1 MVAAAQRIERLDRLE
16 RIIQT
21 QSLLVQAD
29 LALNPFM
36 QLVIDKLR
44 ELTQAHGASVD
55 FVDGEHTVVRRASGT
70 MAGHL
75 GLRIANGASLS
86 GVCVRTG
93 RRPALRRLRGR
104 RARRPRRLPRAGRA
118 LDDLRAVAPGQRR
131 RRRAQGVLRAAHAFD
146 EGDVQ
151 MLQLM
156 ASAIVAAL
164 AKKAA
169 LDARNEAEARLR
181 TSEERMR
188 ALLEHAHDAVVS
200 IDEHGRVSQWNRAAE
215 RLFGWSP
222 IETIGQPVADLIVP
236 PAMRAEIAD
245 ARRALR
251 QRRTPGGRA
260 PARHVQA
267 IDRAGRLLAVEVSL
281 TATRVAGHWELTAFG
296 HDVSERRQFEAK
308 LRSMALSDGLTG
320 LANRR
325 GFMEAL
331 EKAVSRHSRGGPPLA
346 LLFLDLDGFK
356 QINDCFGHHVGDLA
370 LQTFARRLEG
380 CVRKGDTVARL
391 GGDEFTVLA
400 EGIVS
405 LEQARAIA
413 DKIIEAMKPPLEG
426 AQAAAAREHRHQP
439 VQAAGRRLAVPARG
453 RPRDVPRQAQPRRG
467 RRRVGVHVRRAI
479 ARLSPESARR
489 HSAAEP
495 A

>member
-1 MVAAAQRIERLDRLE
+1 MVAAVQRIERLDRLE

-44 ELTQAHGASVD
+44 ELTQAQGGTVE
-55 FVDGEHTVVRRASGT
+55 FVDGEQLVVRRASG
-70 MAGHL
+70 MLAGHL
-75 GLRIANGASLS
+75 GLRLSADASLS
-86 GVCVRTG
+86 GLCVRSGSAQCCDDAETDE
-93 RRPALRRLRGR
+93 RVD
-104 RARRPRRLPRAGRA
+104 RAACRA
-118 LDDLRAVAPGQRR
+118 LAVRSLIVAPLR
-131 RRRAQGVLRAAHAFD
+131 QGSATVGVIKVCSEHPHAFD
-146 EGDVQ
+146 DGDVQ

-222 IETIGQPVADLIVP
+222 IETIGQLVTELIVP
-236 PAMRAEIAD
+236 SAMRGEVASLVARYASAERLED
-245 ARRALR
+245 AH
-251 QRRTPGGRA
+251 QRVTL
-260 PARHVQA
+260 QA
-267 IDRAGRLLAVEVSL
+267 IDRSGRLLAVEVSL
-281 TATRVAGHWELTAFG
+281 TATRVAGRWELTAFG

-308 LRSMALSDGLTG
+308 LRAMALSDGLTG

-331 EKAVSRHSRGGPPLA
+331 EKAVSRHARGGAPMA

-356 QINDCFGHHVGDLA
+356 EINDVFGHHVGDLA

-380 CVRKGDTVARL
+380 CVRKGDTIARL

-400 EGIVS
+400 EGISS

-426 AQAAAAREHRHQP
+426 HKVRLRASIGISLYKPPADASRFLREADHAMYHAKHNHDE
-439 VQAAGRRLAVPARG
+439 VE
-453 RPRDVPRQAQPRRG
+453 
-467 RRRVGVHVRRAI
+467 GV
-479 ARLSPESARR
+479 SAFM
-489 HSAAEP
+489 SDAEFLD
-495 A
+495 

>member
-1 MVAAAQRIERLDRLE
+1 MMAAAQRIERLDRLE

-55 FVDGEHTVVRRASGT
+55 FVDGDHSVVRRGSGA
-70 MAGHL
+70 MAAHL
-75 GLRIANGASLS
+75 GLRIANDTSLS
-86 GVCVRTG
+86 GQCVRTG
-93 RRPALRRLRGR
+93 AVQRCDDSETDERVDRATCRILGVRSMIFAPLRQGTTT
-104 RARRPRRLPRAGRA
+104 
-118 LDDLRAVAPGQRR
+118 V
-131 RRRAQGVLRAAHAFD
+131 GVLKVFSERPQAFD
-146 EGDVQ
+146 DGDVQ

-156 ASAIVAAL
+156 ASAVVAAL

-169 LDARNEAEARLR
+169 LDARTEAEARLR

-188 ALLEHAHDAVVS
+188 ALLEHAHDAVIS

-222 IETIGQPVADLIVP
+222 IETVGQPVADLIVP
-236 PAMRAEIAD
+236 PAMRSEIASIVTRYATSERLED
-245 ARRALR
+245 AQ
-251 QRRTPGGRA
+251 QRVTL
-260 PARHVQA
+260 QA
-267 IDRAGRLLAVEVSL
+267 IDRAGRLLSVEVSL
-281 TATRVAGHWELTAFG
+281 TATRVAGRWELTAFG

-331 EKAVSRHSRGGPPLA
+331 EKAVSRHARGGPPLA

-356 QINDCFGHHVGDLA
+356 EINDVHGHHVGDLA
-370 LQTFARRLEG
+370 LQAFARRLEG

-405 LEQARAIA
+405 LEQARAMA
-413 DKIIEAMKPPLEG
+413 DKIIEAMKPPLDVHTLRLRASIGISLYKPPADASRFLREADHAMYHAKHNHDEVEG
-426 AQAAAAREHRHQP
+426 
-439 VQAAGRRLAVPARG
+439 V
-453 RPRDVPRQAQPRRG
+453 
-467 RRRVGVHVRRAI
+467 
-479 ARLSPESARR
+479 SAFM
-489 HSAAEP
+489 SDAELLD
-495 A
+495 

>member
-1 MVAAAQRIERLDRLE
+1 MVAVAQRIERLDRLE

-44 ELTQAHGASVD
+44 ELTQAQAASVD
-55 FVDGEHTVVRRASGT
+55 FVEGEHTVVRRASGALAT
-70 MAGHL
+70 HL
-75 GLRIANGASLS
+75 GLRIAIDRSLA
-86 GVCVRTG
+86 GICVRTG
-93 RRPALRRLRGR
+93 TLQHS
-104 RARRPRRLPRAGRA
+104 
-118 LDDLRAVAPGQRR
+118 DDSETDDRVDRAVCRTLGARSLIVAPLRQGTVVV
-131 RRRAQGVLRAAHAFD
+131 GVLKVFSEHPNAFD
-146 EGDVQ
+146 DGDVQ

-181 TSEERMR
+181 TNEERLR
-188 ALLEHAHDAVVS
+188 ALLEHAHDAVIS

-222 IETIGQPVADLIVP
+222 IETIGQPVAELIVP
-236 PAMRAEIAD
+236 PAMRGEVAYLVTQYANAERLED
-245 ARRALR
+245 AQ
-251 QRRTPGGRA
+251 QRVTL
-260 PARHVQA
+260 QA
-267 IDRAGRLLAVEVSL
+267 IDRAGRHLSVEVSL
-281 TATRVAGHWELTAFG
+281 TATRVAGRWELTAFG

-308 LRSMALSDGLTG
+308 LRAMALSDGLTG

-325 GFMEAL
+325 AFMEAL
-331 EKAVSRHSRGGPPLA
+331 EKAVSRHARGGPPLA

-356 QINDCFGHHVGDLA
+356 EINDEHGHHVGDLA
-370 LQTFARRLEG
+370 LQTFARRLEA

-413 DKIIEAMKPPLEG
+413 DKIIDAMKPPLEG
-426 AQAAAAREHRHQP
+426 HRLQLRASIGISLYKPPADASRFLREADHAMYHAKHNHEE
-439 VQAAGRRLAVPARG
+439 VE
-453 RPRDVPRQAQPRRG
+453 
-467 RRRVGVHVRRAI
+467 GV
-479 ARLSPESARR
+479 SAFM
-489 HSAAEP
+489 SDAELLD
-495 A
+495 

>member
-55 FVDGEHTVVRRASGT
+55 FVDGEHTVVRRASGM
-70 MAGHL
+70 MASHL
-75 GLRIANGASLS
+75 GLRIACATSLS
-86 GVCVRTG
+86 GVCVRTASVQ
-93 RRPALRRLRGR
+93 RCDDSETDERVDRAACRRLGVRSVI
-104 RARRPRRLPRAGRA
+104 
-118 LDDLRAVAPGQRR
+118 VAPLRQGT
-131 RRRAQGVLRAAHAFD
+131 AAVGVLKVFSEQPHAFD
-146 EGDVQ
+146 DGDVQ

-156 ASAIVAAL
+156 ASAVVAAL

-188 ALLEHAHDAVVS
+188 ALLEHAHDAVIS

-222 IETIGQPVADLIVP
+222 IETIGQPVAELIVP
-236 PAMRAEIAD
+236 PALRGEVGSLVARYAASERLED
-245 ARRALR
+245 AH
-251 QRRTPGGRA
+251 QRVTL
-260 PARHVQA
+260 QA
-267 IDRAGRLLAVEVSL
+267 IDRAGRLLSVEVSL
-281 TATRVAGHWELTAFG
+281 TATRVAGRWELTAFG
-296 HDVSERRQFEAK
+296 HDVSERREFEAR
-308 LRSMALSDGLTG
+308 LRAMALSDGLTG

-331 EKAVSRHSRGGPPLA
+331 EKAVSRHARGSPPMA

-356 QINDCFGHHVGDLA
+356 QINDAHGHHIGDLA

-391 GGDEFTVLA
+391 GGDEFVIIL
-400 EGIVS
+400 EGVNNVDEPQIV
-405 LEQARAIA
+405 ARKIVASIA
-413 DKIIEAMKPPLEG
+413 LPLEVEG
-426 AQAAAAREHRHQP
+426 RALTLTTSIGVAFRRDITAADAATAEALIGR
-439 VQAAGRRLAVPARG
+439 ADAALYAAKNAGRNTWRVMAD
-453 RPRDVPRQAQPRRG
+453 DVL
-467 RRRVGVHVRRAI
+467 I
-479 ARLSPESARR
+479 
-489 HSAAEP
+489 AEP
-495 A
+495 GVT

>member
-1 MVAAAQRIERLDRLE
+1 MVAVAQRIERLDRLE

-55 FVDGEHTVVRRASGT
+55 FVDGDHTVVRRGSGA
-70 MAGHL
+70 MAAQL
-75 GLRIANGASLS
+75 GLRIANGTSLS
-86 GVCVRTG
+86 GVCVRTATVQRCDDSETDDRVDRATCRVLG
-93 RRPALRRLRGR
+93 VRSMIFAPLRQGN
-104 RARRPRRLPRAGRA
+104 A
-118 LDDLRAVAPGQRR
+118 AV
-131 RRRAQGVLRAAHAFD
+131 GVLKVFSQAPHAFD
-146 EGDVQ
+146 DGDVQ

-164 AKKAA
+164 GKKAA

-188 ALLEHAHDAVVS
+188 ALLEHAHDAVIA

-215 RLFGWSP
+215 RLFGWAP
-222 IETIGQPVADLIVP
+222 IETIGQPVAELVVP
-236 PAMRAEIAD
+236 LAMRGEVASLVARYAAAERLED
-245 ARRALR
+245 AH
-251 QRRTPGGRA
+251 QRVTL
-260 PARHVQA
+260 QA
-267 IDRAGRLLAVEVSL
+267 IDRSGRTLHVEVSL
-281 TATRVAGHWELTAFG
+281 TATRVAGRWELTAFA
-296 HDVSERRQFEAK
+296 HDVSERRQFEAR
-308 LRSMALSDGLTG
+308 LRAMALSDGLTG

-331 EKAVSRHSRGGPPLA
+331 EKAVSRHARGGPPLA

-356 QINDCFGHHVGDLA
+356 QINDQHGHHVGDLA
-370 LQTFARRLEG
+370 LQAFARRVED

-400 EGIVS
+400 EGIAS
-405 LEQARAIA
+405 LEQARAMA
-413 DKIIEAMKPPLEG
+413 EKIIEAMQPPLEG
-426 AQAAAAREHRHQP
+426 HKVRLRASIGISLYRPPADASRFLREADRAMYHAKHHHDEVEGVSAFMP
-439 VQAAGRRLAVPARG
+439 
-453 RPRDVPRQAQPRRG
+453 DVE
-467 RRRVGVHVRRAI
+467 
-479 ARLSPESARR
+479 LLD
-489 HSAAEP
+489 
-495 A
+495 

>member
-1 MVAAAQRIERLDRLE
+1 MVAAAQRIEPLDRLE

-29 LALNPFM
+29 LALDPFM

-55 FVDGEHTVVRRASGT
+55 FVDGDHTVVHCASGA
-70 MAGHL
+70 MAAHL
-75 GLRIANGASLS
+75 GMRVAHATSLS
-86 GVCVRTG
+86 GLCVRSGMLQRSGDSESDDRVDRATCRVLG
-93 RRPALRRLRGR
+93 VRSMIFAPLRQGD
-104 RARRPRRLPRAGRA
+104 AT
-118 LDDLRAVAPGQRR
+118 V
-131 RRRAQGVLRAAHAFD
+131 GVLKVFSAQPQAFD
-146 EGDVQ
+146 DGDVQ

-156 ASAIVAAL
+156 ASAVVAAL

-169 LDARNEAEARLR
+169 LDARTEAEARLR

-188 ALLEHAHDAVVS
+188 ALLEHAHDAVIS
-200 IDEHGRVSQWNRAAE
+200 IDQHGRVSQWNRAAE

-222 IETIGQPVADLIVP
+222 IETIGQPVAELIVP
-236 PAMRAEIAD
+236 PAMRARIASFVTRYACAERIED
-245 ARRALR
+245 AQ
-251 QRRTPGGRA
+251 QRVTLP
-260 PARHVQA
+260 A
-267 IDRAGRLLAVEVSL
+267 IDRAGRDLSVEVSL
-281 TATRVAGHWELTAFG
+281 TATRVGGHWELTAFG
-296 HDVSERRQFEAK
+296 HDVSERRQFEAR
-308 LRSMALSDGLTG
+308 LRAMALSDGLTG

-331 EKAVSRHSRGGPPLA
+331 EKAVSRHARGGAPLA

-356 QINDCFGHHVGDLA
+356 EINDRHGHHVGDLA
-370 LQTFARRLEG
+370 LQTFARRLEA

-413 DKIIEAMKPPLEG
+413 DKIIAAMKPPLEMHKLRLRASIG
-426 AQAAAAREHRHQP
+426 ISLYRPPGDASQFLREADHAMYH
-439 VQAAGRRLAVPARG
+439 AKHNH
-453 RPRDVPRQAQPRRG
+453 DV
-467 RRRVGVHVRRAI
+467 VEGVSAFVADAI
-479 ARLSPESARR
+479 GSE
-489 HSAAEP
+489 
-495 A
+495 

>member
-21 QSLLVQAD
+21 QALLVQAD

-55 FVDGEHTVVRRASGT
+55 FVDGDHTVVRRASGA

-75 GLRIANGASLS
+75 GLRIANATSLS
-86 GVCVRTG
+86 GVCVNTATVQRCDDSETDERVDRATCRLLG
-93 RRPALRRLRGR
+93 VRSMIFAPLRQGN
-104 RARRPRRLPRAGRA
+104 A
-118 LDDLRAVAPGQRR
+118 AV
-131 RRRAQGVLRAAHAFD
+131 GVLKVFSQHPQAFD
-146 EGDVQ
+146 DGDVQ

-164 AKKAA
+164 AKKTA

-181 TSEERMR
+181 SSEERMR
-188 ALLEHAHDAVVS
+188 ALLEHAHDAVIS
-200 IDEHGRVSQWNRAAE
+200 IDEQGRVSQWNRAAE

-222 IETIGQPVADLIVP
+222 IETIGQPVSELIVP
-236 PAMRAEIAD
+236 PAVRGEVASLVARYAASERLED
-245 ARRALR
+245 AH
-251 QRRTPGGRA
+251 QRVTL
-260 PARHVQA
+260 QA
-267 IDRAGRLLAVEVSL
+267 IDRSGRQLSVEVSL
-281 TATRVAGHWELTAFG
+281 TATRVAGRWELTAFG

-308 LRSMALSDGLTG
+308 LRELALSDGLTG

-325 GFMEAL
+325 AFMDVL
-331 EKAVSRHSRGGPPLA
+331 EKAVSRHQRGGPPLA

-356 QINDCFGHHVGDLA
+356 DINDRLGHHVGDLA
-370 LQTFARRLEG
+370 LQAFARRLES

-400 EGIVS
+400 EGVVS

-413 DKIIEAMKPPLEG
+413 DQIIDTMKPPLEG
-426 AQAAAAREHRHQP
+426 HDVHLRASIGISLYQAPADASRFLREADHAMYHAKHHHEE
-439 VQAAGRRLAVPARG
+439 VE
-453 RPRDVPRQAQPRRG
+453 
-467 RRRVGVHVRRAI
+467 GV
-479 ARLSPESARR
+479 SAFMG
-489 HSAAEP
+489 AELLD
-495 A
+495 

>member
-55 FVDGEHTVVRRASGT
+55 FVDGDHTVVRRASGA
-70 MAGHL
+70 MAAHL
-75 GLRIANGASLS
+75 GMRVDNATSLS
-86 GVCVRTG
+86 GLCVRTAAVQRCADSEADERVDRATCRVLG
-93 RRPALRRLRGR
+93 VRSMIFAPLRQGTV
-104 RARRPRRLPRAGRA
+104 
-118 LDDLRAVAPGQRR
+118 AV
-131 RRRAQGVLRAAHAFD
+131 GVLKVFSERPDAFD
-146 EGDVQ
+146 DGDVQ

-169 LDARNEAEARLR
+169 HDARNEAEARLR

-188 ALLEHAHDAVVS
+188 ALLEHAHDAVIS

-222 IETIGQPVADLIVP
+222 IETIGQPVADFVVP
-236 PAMRAEIAD
+236 PAMRGEVAALVARYASAERLED
-245 ARRALR
+245 AH
-251 QRRTPGGRA
+251 QRVTLP
-260 PARHVQA
+260 A
-267 IDRAGRLLAVEVSL
+267 IDRAGRQLSVEVSL
-281 TATRVAGHWELTAFG
+281 TATRVAGRWELTAFG
-296 HDVSERRQFEAK
+296 HDVSERREFEAR
-308 LRSMALSDGLTG
+308 LRAMALSDGLTG

-325 GFMEAL
+325 AFMETL
-331 EKAVSRHSRGGPPLA
+331 EKAVSRHARGGPPLA

-356 QINDCFGHHVGDLA
+356 EINDVHGHHIGDLA
-370 LQTFARRLEG
+370 LQTFARRLEA

-413 DKIIEAMKPPLEG
+413 DKIMDAMKPPLEG
-426 AQAAAAREHRHQP
+426 HKLRLRTSIGISLYKPPADASRFLREADHAMYHAKHNHAE
-439 VQAAGRRLAVPARG
+439 VEGVSAFMS
-453 RPRDVPRQAQPRRG
+453 DVEF
-467 RRRVGVHVRRAI
+467 
-479 ARLSPESARR
+479 LD
-489 HSAAEP
+489 
-495 A
+495 

>member
-44 ELTQAHGASVD
+44 ELTQAHGACVD
-55 FVDGEHTVVRRASGT
+55 FVDGGHTVVRRASGA

-75 GLRIANGASLS
+75 GLRISNDTSLS
-86 GVCVRTG
+86 GLCVRTAAVQ
-93 RRPALRRLRGR
+93 RCDDVETDERVD
-104 RARRPRRLPRAGRA
+104 RATSRA
-118 LDDLRAVAPGQRR
+118 LGVRSMIFAPLRHANVVV
-131 RRRAQGVLRAAHAFD
+131 GVLKLFSEQPHAFD
-146 EGDVQ
+146 DGDVQ

-156 ASAIVAAL
+156 ASAIGAAL

-222 IETIGQPVADLIVP
+222 IETIGQPVAELIVP
-236 PAMRAEIAD
+236 PAMRTEVSALVARYASSERLED
-245 ARRALR
+245 AH
-251 QRRTPGGRA
+251 QRVTLP
-260 PARHVQA
+260 A
-267 IDRAGRLLAVEVSL
+267 IDRAGRHLSVEVSL
-281 TATRVAGHWELTAFG
+281 TATRVAGRWELTAFG

-308 LRSMALSDGLTG
+308 LRAMALSDGLTG

-331 EKAVSRHSRGGPPLA
+331 DKAISRHARGGPPMA

-356 QINDCFGHHVGDLA
+356 QINDDYGHHVGDLA

-380 CVRKGDTVARL
+380 CVRKGDTIARL

-400 EGIVS
+400 EGIVT

-413 DKIIEAMKPPLEG
+413 DKIIDAMKPPLQGHDVRLRASIGISLYKAPADASRFLREADHAMYHAKHNHDEVEG
-426 AQAAAAREHRHQP
+426 
-439 VQAAGRRLAVPARG
+439 V
-453 RPRDVPRQAQPRRG
+453 
-467 RRRVGVHVRRAI
+467 
-479 ARLSPESARR
+479 SAFM
-489 HSAAEP
+489 SDAEFLD
-495 A
+495 

>member
-44 ELTQAHGASVD
+44 ELTQAHGGTVEFIDA
-55 FVDGEHTVVRRASGT
+55 EYLVVRRASG
-70 MAGHL
+70 ALSGQL
-75 GLRIANGASLS
+75 GLRLANEASLS
-86 GVCVRTG
+86 GLCVRTG
-93 RRPALRRLRGR
+93 SVQRCDDSETDERVD
-104 RARRPRRLPRAGRA
+104 RAACRA
-118 LDDLRAVAPGQRR
+118 LGVRSLIVAPLR
-131 RRRAQGVLRAAHAFD
+131 QGNAAVGVIKVCSEHPQAFD
-146 EGDVQ
+146 DGDVQ

-188 ALLEHAHDAVVS
+188 ALLEHAHDAVIS

-222 IETIGQPVADLIVP
+222 IETIGQPVADLIAP
-236 PAMRAEIAD
+236 PAMRGEVANVVARYASAERLED
-245 ARRALR
+245 AQ
-251 QRRTPGGRA
+251 QRVTL
-260 PARHVQA
+260 QA
-267 IDRAGRLLAVEVSL
+267 IDRAGRLLSVEVSL
-281 TATRVAGHWELTAFG
+281 TATRVAGRWELTAFG

-331 EKAVSRHSRGGPPLA
+331 EKAVSRHARGGPPLA

-356 QINDCFGHHVGDLA
+356 EINDVHGHHVGDLA

-413 DKIIEAMKPPLEG
+413 DKIIEAMKPPLEVHKLRLRASIG
-426 AQAAAAREHRHQP
+426 ISLYKPPADASRFLREADHAMYHAKHNHDE
-439 VQAAGRRLAVPARG
+439 VE
-453 RPRDVPRQAQPRRG
+453 
-467 RRRVGVHVRRAI
+467 GV
-479 ARLSPESARR
+479 SAFM
-489 HSAAEP
+489 SDAELLD
-495 A
+495 

>member
-1 MVAAAQRIERLDRLE
+1 MVAAAQRIEHLDRLE
-16 RIIQT
+16 RIIET

-55 FVDGEHTVVRRASGT
+55 FVDGEHTVVRRASGA

-75 GLRIANGASLS
+75 GLRIAIDASLS
-86 GVCVRTG
+86 GLCVRTG
-93 RRPALRRLRGR
+93 AVQRCADSEADERVDRATCRLLGVRSMIFAPLRR
-104 RARRPRRLPRAGRA
+104 ANAT
-118 LDDLRAVAPGQRR
+118 V
-131 RRRAQGVLRAAHAFD
+131 GVLKVFSHEPQAFD
-146 EGDVQ
+146 DGDVQ

-188 ALLEHAHDAVVS
+188 ALLEHAHDAVIS
-200 IDEHGRVSQWNRAAE
+200 IDERGCVSQWNRAAE

-236 PAMRAEIAD
+236 PAMRDEIGRVVARYASSERLED
-245 ARRALR
+245 AQ
-251 QRRTPGGRA
+251 QRVTL
-260 PARHVQA
+260 QA
-267 IDRAGRLLAVEVSL
+267 IDRSGRELSVEVSL
-281 TATRVAGHWELTAFG
+281 TATRVAGRWELTAFG
-296 HDVSERRQFEAK
+296 HDVSERRQFEAR

-331 EKAVSRHSRGGPPLA
+331 EKAVSRHARGGAPLA

-356 QINDCFGHHVGDLA
+356 QINDCHGHHVGDLA
-370 LQTFARRLEG
+370 LQTFARRLES
-380 CVRKGDTVARL
+380 CVRKGDTIARL

-400 EGIVS
+400 EGIAT
-405 LEQARAIA
+405 LDQARAIA
-413 DKIIEAMKPPLEG
+413 AKIIAAMEPPLELHKLRLRASIG
-426 AQAAAAREHRHQP
+426 ISLYKPPADASQFLREADHAMYHAKHNHDE
-439 VQAAGRRLAVPARG
+439 V
-453 RPRDVPRQAQPRRG
+453 D
-467 RRRVGVHVRRAI
+467 GV
-479 ARLSPESARR
+479 SAFLTD
-489 HSAAEP
+489 SQFLD
-495 A
+495 

>member
-1 MVAAAQRIERLDRLE
+1 MVATAQRIERLDRLE

-44 ELTQAHGASVD
+44 ELTQAHGASVE
-55 FVDGEHTVVRRASGT
+55 FVDGGHTVVRRASGA

-75 GLRIANGASLS
+75 GLRIANDSSLS
-86 GVCVRTG
+86 GVCVHTATVQRCDDAETDA
-93 RRPALRRLRGR
+93 RVDRDTCRRLGVRS
-104 RARRPRRLPRAGRA
+104 LI
-118 LDDLRAVAPGQRR
+118 VAPLRQGGT
-131 RRRAQGVLRAAHAFD
+131 AVGVLKVVSEQPQAFD
-146 EGDVQ
+146 DGDVQ

-188 ALLEHAHDAVVS
+188 ALLEHAHDAVIS
-200 IDEHGRVSQWNRAAE
+200 IDAHGCVSQWNRAAE

-222 IETIGQPVADLIVP
+222 IETIGQPVAELIVP
-236 PAMRAEIAD
+236 PALRSEVAGLVSRYAAAERLED
-245 ARRALR
+245 AH
-251 QRRTPGGRA
+251 QRVTL
-260 PARHVQA
+260 QA
-267 IDRAGRLLAVEVSL
+267 IDRAGHLLSVEVSH
-281 TATRVAGHWELTAFG
+281 TATRVAGRWELTAFG
-296 HDVSERRQFEAK
+296 HDVSERRHLEAK
-308 LRSMALSDGLTG
+308 LRAMALSDGLTG

-331 EKAVSRHSRGGPPLA
+331 EKAVSRHARGGAPMA

-356 QINDCFGHHVGDLA
+356 QINDDFGHHIGDLA
-370 LQTFARRLEG
+370 LQTFARRLEA

-400 EGIVS
+400 EGIVT

-413 DKIIEAMKPPLEG
+413 DKIIEAMKPPLDGHKVRLRASIGISLYQAPADASRFLREADHAMYHAKHNHDELEG
-426 AQAAAAREHRHQP
+426 
-439 VQAAGRRLAVPARG
+439 VSTFM
-453 RPRDVPRQAQPRRG
+453 DD
-467 RRRVGVHVRRAI
+467 
-479 ARLSPESARR
+479 
-489 HSAAEP
+489 AELLD
-495 A
+495 

>member
-1 MVAAAQRIERLDRLE
+1 MVAVARRIERLDRLE

-44 ELTQAHGASVD
+44 ELAQAHGASID

-75 GLRIANGASLS
+75 GLRISNDASLS
-86 GVCVRTG
+86 GVCVRTAAVQRCDDSETDERVDRAICRTLG
-93 RRPALRRLRGR
+93 VRSMIFAPLRQGN
-104 RARRPRRLPRAGRA
+104 A
-118 LDDLRAVAPGQRR
+118 AV
-131 RRRAQGVLRAAHAFD
+131 GVLKVFSQHPHAFD
-146 EGDVQ
+146 DGDVQ

-156 ASAIVAAL
+156 ASAVVAAL
-164 AKKAA
+164 AKKSA

-188 ALLEHAHDAVVS
+188 ALLEHAHDAVIS

-236 PAMRAEIAD
+236 HAMRGEVASLVARYAAAERLED
-245 ARRALR
+245 AH
-251 QRRTPGGRA
+251 QRVTLE
-260 PARHVQA
+260 A
-267 IDRAGRLLAVEVSL
+267 IDRAGRQLSVEVSL
-281 TATRVAGHWELTAFG
+281 TATRVAGRWELTAFG
-296 HDVSERRQFEAK
+296 HDVSERRLLEGR
-308 LRSMALSDGLTG
+308 LRAMALSDGLTG
-320 LANRR
+320 LSNRR
-325 GFMEAL
+325 GFMDVL
-331 EKAVSRHSRGGPPLA
+331 EKAVSRHARGGPPLA

-356 QINDCFGHHVGDLA
+356 GINDRFGHHVGDLA
-370 LQTFARRLEG
+370 LQAVARRLES

-400 EGIVS
+400 EGVAS
-405 LEQARAIA
+405 LAQARAIA
-413 DKIIEAMKPPLEG
+413 DQIIEAMKPPLDDHPVRLRASIG
-426 AQAAAAREHRHQP
+426 ISLYQPPADASCFLREADHAMYHAKHRHDE
-439 VQAAGRRLAVPARG
+439 VE
-453 RPRDVPRQAQPRRG
+453 
-467 RRRVGVHVRRAI
+467 GV
-479 ARLSPESARR
+479 SAFM
-489 HSAAEP
+489 SDAELLD
-495 A
+495 

>member
-1 MVAAAQRIERLDRLE
+1 MVAAARRIERLDRLE
-16 RIIQT
+16 RIIET

-29 LALNPFM
+29 LALDPFM

-44 ELTQAHGASVD
+44 ELAQAEGASID
-55 FVDGEHTVVRRASGT
+55 LVDGDHTVVRHASGA
-70 MAGHL
+70 MARHV

-86 GVCVRTG
+86 GLCVRTG
-93 RRPALRRLRGR
+93 AVQRCDDSETDERVDRAACRVLGVRSMIFAPLRQ
-104 RARRPRRLPRAGRA
+104 ADATA
-118 LDDLRAVAPGQRR
+118 
-131 RRRAQGVLRAAHAFD
+131 GVLKVFSEHPHAFD
-146 EGDVQ
+146 DGDVQ

-164 AKKAA
+164 GKRAA
-169 LDARNEAEARLR
+169 LDARTEAEARLR

-188 ALLEHAHDAVVS
+188 ALLEHAHDAVIS
-200 IDEHGRVSQWNRAAE
+200 IDERGRVSQWNRAAE

-222 IETIGQPVADLIVP
+222 IEPIGQAVAELIVP
-236 PAMRAEIAD
+236 PAKRDEIAAVVARYAASERLED
-245 ARRALR
+245 AQ
-251 QRRTPGGRA
+251 QRVTL
-260 PARHVQA
+260 QA
-267 IDRAGRLLAVEVSL
+267 IDRAGRELSVEVSL
-281 TATRVAGHWELTAFG
+281 TATRVAGRWELTAFG
-296 HDVSERRQFEAK
+296 HDVSERRQFEAR

-331 EKAVSRHSRGGPPLA
+331 EKAVSRHARGGAPLA

-356 QINDCFGHHVGDLA
+356 QINDCHGHHVGDLA
-370 LQTFARRLEG
+370 LQTFARRLEN

-413 DKIIEAMKPPLEG
+413 DKILAAMQPPLELHRLRLRASIG
-426 AQAAAAREHRHQP
+426 ISLYRPPCDASQFLREADHAMYLAKHRRDGVEAVAAYAADAQ
-439 VQAAGRRLAVPARG
+439 LL
-453 RPRDVPRQAQPRRG
+453 D
-467 RRRVGVHVRRAI
+467 
-479 ARLSPESARR
+479 
-489 HSAAEP
+489 
-495 A
+495 

>member
-1 MVAAAQRIERLDRLE
+1 MVAPAQRIERLDRLE

-36 QLVIDKLR
+36 QLVVDKLR

-55 FVDGEHTVVRRASGT
+55 FVDGDHTVVRRASGA
-70 MAGHL
+70 MAPHL
-75 GLRIANGASLS
+75 GLRIANANSLS
-86 GVCVRTG
+86 GACVRTTTVQRCDDSETDERVDRASCRMLG
-93 RRPALRRLRGR
+93 ARSMIFAPLRQGT
-104 RARRPRRLPRAGRA
+104 
-118 LDDLRAVAPGQRR
+118 VSV
-131 RRRAQGVLRAAHAFD
+131 GVLKVFSEQPNAFD
-146 EGDVQ
+146 DGDVQ

-156 ASAIVAAL
+156 ASAVVAAL

-188 ALLEHAHDAVVS
+188 ALLEHAHDAVIS

-236 PAMRAEIAD
+236 LAVRGEVASLVARYATAERLED
-245 ARRALR
+245 AH
-251 QRRTPGGRA
+251 QRVTL
-260 PARHVQA
+260 QA
-267 IDRAGRLLAVEVSL
+267 IDRAGRQLSVEVSL
-281 TATRVAGHWELTAFG
+281 TATRVAGRWELTAFG
-296 HDVSERRQFEAK
+296 HDVSERREFEAR
-308 LRSMALSDGLTG
+308 LRAMALSDGLTG

-331 EKAVSRHSRGGPPLA
+331 DKAISRHARGGPPMA

-356 QINDCFGHHVGDLA
+356 QINDVHGHHVGDLA
-370 LQTFARRLEG
+370 LQTFARRLEA
-380 CVRKGDTVARL
+380 CVRKGDTAARL

-413 DKIIEAMKPPLEG
+413 DKIIDAMKPPIEG
-426 AQAAAAREHRHQP
+426 HKLHLRASIGISLYKAPADASRFLREADHAMYHAKHNHDE
-439 VQAAGRRLAVPARG
+439 VE
-453 RPRDVPRQAQPRRG
+453 
-467 RRRVGVHVRRAI
+467 GV
-479 ARLSPESARR
+479 SAFM
-489 HSAAEP
+489 SDAEFLD
-495 A
+495 

>member
-1 MVAAAQRIERLDRLE
+1 MVAGARRIGRLDRLE

-29 LALNPFM
+29 LAPNPFM
-36 QLVIDKLR
+36 QLVVDKLR

-55 FVDGEHTVVRRASGT
+55 FVDGDHTVLRRGSGSL
-70 MAGHL
+70 AGHL
-75 GLRIANGASLS
+75 GLRIALGANLT
-86 GVCVRTG
+86 GVCVRTASVQ
-93 RRPALRRLRGR
+93 RCDDTEQDDRVDLELSRRLE
-104 RARRPRRLPRAGRA
+104 ARSLILAP
-118 LDDLRAVAPGQRR
+118 LRQGNEVV
-131 RRRAQGVLRAAHAFD
+131 GVLGVCSDLPNAFD
-146 EGDVQ
+146 DGDVQ

-164 AKKAA
+164 SKKAA
-169 LDARNEAEARLR
+169 LDAHNEAEARLR

-188 ALLEHAHDAVVS
+188 ALLEHAHDAVIS

-215 RLFGWSP
+215 RLFGWAP

-236 PAMRAEIAD
+236 PALRARVSHLVAGYAASERLEDAHQRVTLRAIA
-245 ARRALR
+245 RS
-251 QRRTPGGRA
+251 GRE
-260 PARHVQA
+260 
-267 IDRAGRLLAVEVSL
+267 LSVEVSL
-281 TATRVAGHWELTAFG
+281 TATRVAGRWELTAFG
-296 HDVSERRQFEAK
+296 HDVTERHEFEAR
-308 LRSMALSDGLTG
+308 LREMALSDGLTG

-325 GFMEAL
+325 GFMEVL
-331 EKAVSRHSRGGPPLA
+331 EKAVSRHARGGPPMA

-356 QINDCFGHHVGDLA
+356 QINDHHGHHVGDLA
-370 LQTFARRLEG
+370 LQTFARRVEG

-426 AQAAAAREHRHQP
+426 HRVYLRASIGISLYRPPADASRFLREADHAMYHAKHHHDAVEGVSAFMSDAQ
-439 VQAAGRRLAVPARG
+439 LL
-453 RPRDVPRQAQPRRG
+453 D
-467 RRRVGVHVRRAI
+467 
-479 ARLSPESARR
+479 
-489 HSAAEP
+489 
-495 A
+495 

>member
-1 MVAAAQRIERLDRLE
+1 MVAAAQRIEHLDRLE
-16 RIIQT
+16 RMIET

-55 FVDGEHTVVRRASGT
+55 FVDGQHTVVRRASGA

-75 GLRIANGASLS
+75 GLRIANDASLS
-86 GVCVRTG
+86 GLCVSTG
-93 RRPALRRLRGR
+93 AVQRCADSEADERVDRAACRMLGARSMIFAPLRR
-104 RARRPRRLPRAGRA
+104 ANAT
-118 LDDLRAVAPGQRR
+118 V
-131 RRRAQGVLRAAHAFD
+131 GVLKVFSQQPQAFD
-146 EGDVQ
+146 DGDVQ

-169 LDARNEAEARLR
+169 LDARSEAEARLR

-188 ALLEHAHDAVVS
+188 ALLEHAHDAVIS
-200 IDEHGRVSQWNRAAE
+200 IDERGCVSQWNRAAE

-222 IETIGQPVADLIVP
+222 IETIGQPVAELIVP
-236 PAMRAEIAD
+236 PAMRGEIASVVARYASSERLED
-245 ARRALR
+245 AQ
-251 QRRTPGGRA
+251 QRVTL
-260 PARHVQA
+260 QA
-267 IDRAGRLLAVEVSL
+267 IDRAGRELSVEVSL
-281 TATRVAGHWELTAFG
+281 TATRVAGRWELTAFG
-296 HDVSERRQFEAK
+296 HDVSERRQFEAR

-331 EKAVSRHSRGGPPLA
+331 EKAVSRHARGGAPLA

-356 QINDCFGHHVGDLA
+356 QINDSHGHHVGDLA
-370 LQTFARRLEG
+370 LQTFARRLEN
-380 CVRKGDTVARL
+380 CVRKGDTIARL

-400 EGIVS
+400 EGIAT
-405 LEQARAIA
+405 LDQARAIA
-413 DKIIEAMKPPLEG
+413 AKIIAAMEPPLELHKLRLRASIG
-426 AQAAAAREHRHQP
+426 ISLYKPPADASQFLREADHAMYHAKHNHDE
-439 VQAAGRRLAVPARG
+439 V
-453 RPRDVPRQAQPRRG
+453 D
-467 RRRVGVHVRRAI
+467 GV
-479 ARLSPESARR
+479 SAFLTD
-489 HSAAEP
+489 SQFLD
-495 A
+495 

>member
-1 MVAAAQRIERLDRLE
+1 MVAAAKRIERLDRLE

-44 ELTQAHGASVD
+44 ELTQGHGASVD

-75 GLRIANGASLS
+75 GLRISNDASLS
-86 GVCVRTG
+86 GVCVRTATVQRCDDSETDARVDRATCRTLG
-93 RRPALRRLRGR
+93 VRSMIFAPLRQGN
-104 RARRPRRLPRAGRA
+104 A
-118 LDDLRAVAPGQRR
+118 AV
-131 RRRAQGVLRAAHAFD
+131 GVLKVFSEQPGAFD
-146 EGDVQ
+146 DSDVQ

-222 IETIGQPVADLIVP
+222 IETIGQSVTDLIVP
-236 PAMRAEIAD
+236 PAMRGEVASLVARYASAERLED
-245 ARRALR
+245 AH
-251 QRRTPGGRA
+251 QRVTL
-260 PARHVQA
+260 QA
-267 IDRAGRLLAVEVSL
+267 IDRSGRVLAVEVSL
-281 TATRVAGHWELTAFG
+281 TATRVAGRWELTAFG

-308 LRSMALSDGLTG
+308 LREMALSDGLTG

-325 GFMEAL
+325 AFMEVL
-331 EKAVSRHSRGGPPLA
+331 EKAVSRHARGGPPMA

-356 QINDCFGHHVGDLA
+356 EINDVFGHHVGDLA
-370 LQTFARRLEG
+370 LQTFARRIEG
-380 CVRKGDTVARL
+380 CVRKGDTIARL

-426 AQAAAAREHRHQP
+426 HKKVRLRASIGISLYKAPADASRFLREADHAMYYAKHNHDE
-439 VQAAGRRLAVPARG
+439 VE
-453 RPRDVPRQAQPRRG
+453 
-467 RRRVGVHVRRAI
+467 GV
-479 ARLSPESARR
+479 SAFM
-489 HSAAEP
+489 SDAEFLD
-495 A
+495 

>member
-21 QSLLVQAD
+21 QALLVQAD

-44 ELTQAHGASVD
+44 ELTQAHGASVEFAEGD
-55 FVDGEHTVVRRASGT
+55 DAVVRRASGLL
-70 MAGHL
+70 AGHL
-75 GLRIANGASLS
+75 GLRLANHASLS
-86 GVCVRTG
+86 GLCLRTG
-93 RRPALRRLRGR
+93 AVQRCDDSETDERVD
-104 RARRPRRLPRAGRA
+104 RAACRA
-118 LDDLRAVAPGQRR
+118 LGVRSLIVAPLRQGN
-131 RRRAQGVLRAAHAFD
+131 AAVGVLKVCSERPQAFD
-146 EGDVQ
+146 DGDVQ

-169 LDARNEAEARLR
+169 LDARSEAEARLR

-188 ALLEHAHDAVVS
+188 ALLEHAHDAVIS
-200 IDEHGRVSQWNRAAE
+200 IDERGRVSQWNRAAE

-222 IETIGQPVADLIVP
+222 IETIGQPVAELIVP
-236 PAMRAEIAD
+236 PAMRGEIANIVTRYANSERLED
-245 ARRALR
+245 AQ
-251 QRRTPGGRA
+251 QRVTL
-260 PARHVQA
+260 QA
-267 IDRAGRLLAVEVSL
+267 IDRAGRQLAVEVSL

-296 HDVSERRQFEAK
+296 HDVSERRQFEAR

-331 EKAVSRHSRGGPPLA
+331 EKAVSRHARGGPPLA

-356 QINDCFGHHVGDLA
+356 QINDVHGHHVGDVA
-370 LQTFARRLEG
+370 LQTFARRLEA

-400 EGIVS
+400 EGVVS

-413 DKIIEAMKPPLEG
+413 DKIIDAMKPPLELHKLRLRASIG
-426 AQAAAAREHRHQP
+426 ISLYKPPADASRFLREADHAMYH
-439 VQAAGRRLAVPARG
+439 AKHHHDAVE
-453 RPRDVPRQAQPRRG
+453 
-467 RRRVGVHVRRAI
+467 GV
-479 ARLSPESARR
+479 SAFM
-489 HSAAEP
+489 SDAELLD
-495 A
+495 

>member
-1 MVAAAQRIERLDRLE
+1 MVATAQRIERLDRLE

-55 FVDGEHTVVRRASGT
+55 FVDGDHTVVRRASGAMT
-70 MAGHL
+70 GHL
-75 GLRIANGASLS
+75 GLRIANATSLS
-86 GVCVRTG
+86 GVCVRSAAFQRCDDSETDARVDRATARMLG
-93 RRPALRRLRGR
+93 VRAMLFAPLRQGT
-104 RARRPRRLPRAGRA
+104 
-118 LDDLRAVAPGQRR
+118 AVV
-131 RRRAQGVLRAAHAFD
+131 GVLKLFSEHPGAFD
-146 EGDVQ
+146 DGDVQ
-151 MLQLM
+151 MMQLM

-188 ALLEHAHDAVVS
+188 ALLEQAHDAVIS

-236 PAMRAEIAD
+236 PAFRAEVAGLVARYATAERLED
-245 ARRALR
+245 AH
-251 QRRTPGGRA
+251 QRVTL
-260 PARHVQA
+260 QA
-267 IDRAGRLLAVEVSL
+267 IDRAGRQLSVEVSL
-281 TATRVAGHWELTAFG
+281 TATRVAGRWELTAFG
-296 HDVSERRQFEAK
+296 HDVSERREFEAR
-308 LRSMALSDGLTG
+308 LRAMALSDGLTG

-331 EKAVSRHSRGGPPLA
+331 DKAISRHARGGPPMA

-356 QINDCFGHHVGDLA
+356 QINDIHGHHVGDLA
-370 LQTFARRLEG
+370 LQTFARRVEA

-413 DKIIEAMKPPLEG
+413 DKIIDAMKPPLEG
-426 AQAAAAREHRHQP
+426 HKLCLRASIGISLYKAPADASRFLREADHAMYHAKHNHDE
-439 VQAAGRRLAVPARG
+439 VE
-453 RPRDVPRQAQPRRG
+453 
-467 RRRVGVHVRRAI
+467 GV
-479 ARLSPESARR
+479 SAFM
-489 HSAAEP
+489 SDAEFLD
-495 A
+495 

>member
-55 FVDGEHTVVRRASGT
+55 FVDGEHTVARRASGSL
-70 MAGHL
+70 AGHL
-75 GLRIANGASLS
+75 GLRIANATSLS
-86 GVCVRTG
+86 GLCVRTG
-93 RRPALRRLRGR
+93 AVQRCDDSETDERVDRATSRILGVRSMIFAPLRQGN
-104 RARRPRRLPRAGRA
+104 AT
-118 LDDLRAVAPGQRR
+118 V
-131 RRRAQGVLRAAHAFD
+131 GVLKVFSERPQAFD
-146 EGDVQ
+146 DGDVQ

-156 ASAIVAAL
+156 ASAVVAAL

-188 ALLEHAHDAVVS
+188 ALLEHAHDAVIS
-200 IDEHGRVSQWNRAAE
+200 IDEHGHVSQWNRAAE

-236 PAMRAEIAD
+236 PAMRGEIANIVARYASAERLED
-245 ARRALR
+245 AQ
-251 QRRTPGGRA
+251 QRVTL
-260 PARHVQA
+260 QA
-267 IDRAGRLLAVEVSL
+267 IDRAGRLLSVEVSL
-281 TATRVAGHWELTAFG
+281 TATRVAGRWELTAFG

-308 LRSMALSDGLTG
+308 LRAMALSDGLTG

-331 EKAVSRHSRGGPPLA
+331 EKAVSRHARGGPPLA

-356 QINDCFGHHVGDLA
+356 EINDVHGHHVGDLA
-370 LQTFARRLEG
+370 LQTFARRLEN
-380 CVRKGDTVARL
+380 CVRKGDTIARL

-413 DKIIEAMKPPLEG
+413 DKIIEAMKPPLELHKLRLRASIG
-426 AQAAAAREHRHQP
+426 ISLYKPPADASRFLREADHAMYHAKHNHDE
-439 VQAAGRRLAVPARG
+439 VE
-453 RPRDVPRQAQPRRG
+453 
-467 RRRVGVHVRRAI
+467 GV
-479 ARLSPESARR
+479 SAFM
-489 HSAAEP
+489 SDAELLD
-495 A
+495 

>member
-21 QSLLVQAD
+21 QALLVQAD

-44 ELTQAHGASVD
+44 ELTQAQGASVD
-55 FVDGEHTVVRRASGT
+55 FVDGEDTVVRRGSGA
-70 MAGHL
+70 MAAHL
-75 GLRIANGASLS
+75 GLRIANASSLS
-86 GVCVRTG
+86 GLCVRTG
-93 RRPALRRLRGR
+93 SVQRCDDSEIDERVDHATCSLLGARSMIFAPLRQGN
-104 RARRPRRLPRAGRA
+104 GT
-118 LDDLRAVAPGQRR
+118 V
-131 RRRAQGVLRAAHAFD
+131 GVLKIFSAQAQAFD
-146 EGDVQ
+146 DIDVQ

-156 ASAIVAAL
+156 SSAIVAAL

-200 IDEHGRVSQWNRAAE
+200 IDQHGRVSQWNRAAE

-236 PAMRAEIAD
+236 PAMRGEIANIVTRYASSERLED
-245 ARRALR
+245 AQ
-251 QRRTPGGRA
+251 QRVTL
-260 PARHVQA
+260 QA

-331 EKAVSRHSRGGPPLA
+331 EKAVSRHARGGPPLA

-356 QINDCFGHHVGDLA
+356 QINDVHGHHVGDLA
-370 LQTFARRLEG
+370 LQTFARRLES
-380 CVRKGDTVARL
+380 CVRKGDTIARL

-400 EGIVS
+400 EGVVS
-405 LEQARAIA
+405 IEQARAIA
-413 DKIIEAMKPPLEG
+413 DKIIEAMKPPLEAHKLRLRASIG
-426 AQAAAAREHRHQP
+426 ISLYKPPGDASQFLREADHAMYYAKHNHDE
-439 VQAAGRRLAVPARG
+439 VE
-453 RPRDVPRQAQPRRG
+453 
-467 RRRVGVHVRRAI
+467 GV
-479 ARLSPESARR
+479 SAFM
-489 HSAAEP
+489 SDEQLLD
-495 A
+495 